1 LFELILS
8 AIFFQIITVNATSP
22 CFLNLTAGADMWEN
36 CGYGDDYLQAMLLP
50 WEWITGGYFSMV
62 IISMFVMV
70 TYIKYHKAIYPILIG
85 IIFIPV
91 SFFLFP
97 NQFILIA
104 FIFGIGLPAGVF
116 LFSILMHRTKEY

>member
-1 LFELILS
+1 MFELILS

-62 IISMFVMV
+62 IVSMFVMV
-70 TYIKYHKAIYPILIG
+70 TYIKYHKAIYPILVG

-97 NQFILIA
+97 DQFILIA

-116 LFSILMHRTKEY
+116 LFSILMQRTKEY

>member
-1 LFELILS
+1 MLELIFITL
-8 AIFFQIITVNATSP
+8 QIIQVNQTDP
-22 CFLNLTAGADMWEN
+22 CFMNLTAGVDMWEN
-36 CGYGDDYLQAMLLP
+36 CGYGEDYLQAMLLP

-62 IISMFVMV
+62 IVSMFVMI

-97 NQFILIA
+97 NQFIFIA

-116 LFSILMHRTKEY
+116 LFNILMRKTKEYD

>member
-1 LFELILS
+1 MLELIFITL
-8 AIFFQIITVNATSP
+8 QIINVNQTDP
-22 CFLNLTAGADMWEN
+22 CFMNLTAGADMWEN

-62 IISMFVMV
+62 LVSLFVGV

-97 NQFILIA
+97 KQFIIIA
-104 FIFGIGLPAGVF
+104 IIFGIGLPGGVF
-116 LFSILMHRTKEY
+116 LLSILMHRTKEY